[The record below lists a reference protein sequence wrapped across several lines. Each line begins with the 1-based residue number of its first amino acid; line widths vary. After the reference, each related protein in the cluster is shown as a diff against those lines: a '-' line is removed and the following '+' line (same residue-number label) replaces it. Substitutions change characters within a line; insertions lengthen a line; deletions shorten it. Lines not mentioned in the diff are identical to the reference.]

1 MFRLVDPAARG
12 DDAAEANVDQVE
24 PARMVNPVCGFLLP
38 DHIDE
43 ALEFFDVAGRPL
55 GQLMHEPIGGG
66 VAWEIAPGRTG
77 PADAGPLFDLAGATT
92 HLGRL
97 AAGTV
102 TADAQFRQ
110 GQGVAIDSD
119 TESALSALL
128 RAIDT
133 TMWSVD
139 ALSGL
144 GTEHIAG
151 LVGRPIA
158 VVRVRLRLEMA
169 SEFGRDAAAAAL
181 ALADRAFTVRIGEIT
196 RADDAVLGYFVD
208 DDYEHVHVVDKVV
221 AQLAVDSGRLRGQLA
236 GIDRAVQVPGT
247 RPITHPYVIA
257 EDELRLRIG
266 QTVMLT
272 LLMHPAGKANATCG
286 VLPRKSIQLARDW
299 VAPGLG
305 VIAPSARIGPVLI
318 DPAQVRLPK
327 ISSFPKDQVFTRR
340 DTPATWKDDPILAA
354 TQEALLPDLPHE
366 VQEGYIRIAPDAGAS
381 EKG

>member
-1 MFRLVDPAARG
+1 AKARQGEAA
-12 DDAAEANVDQVE
+12 AAE
-24 PARMVNPVCGFLLP
+24 
-38 DHIDE
+38 
-43 ALEFFDVAGRPL
+43 
-55 GQLMHEPIGGG
+55 
-66 VAWEIAPGRTG
+66 
-77 PADAGPLFDLAGATT
+77 DA
-92 HLGRL
+92 
-97 AAGTV
+97 
-102 TADAQFRQ
+102 
-110 GQGVAIDSD
+110 
-119 TESALSALL
+119 ESALSALL

-158 VVRVRLRLEMA
+158 VVRARLRLDLA
-169 SEFGRDAAAAAL
+169 SELGRDAAIAASE
-181 ALADRAFTVRIGEIT
+181 LADRAFTVRIGEIT

-221 AQLAVDSGRLRGQLA
+221 AQLALDSGRLRGQLA
-236 GIDRAVQVPGT
+236 GIDHADDVPGT
-247 RPITHPYVIA
+247 RPIDHPYVVA
-257 EDELRLRIG
+257 EDELQLRFG

-286 VLPRKSIQLARDW
+286 VLPRKAIQLARDW
-299 VAPGLG
+299 VAPGLA
-305 VIAPSARIGPVLI
+305 VIAPSARVGPVLI

-327 ISSFPKDQVFTRR
+327 ISSFPKDQLFTRR

-366 VQEGYIRIAPDAGAS
+366 VQEGYIRIAPDAATKDEG
-381 EKG
+381 